1 MYVHPSA
8 VFLSSWWNRKEFRLH
23 SGRKIFIAWKIFY
36 FIEEGVDVEE
46 LRAALSIIR
55 QKRHNQSQISRP
67 DFLDQLDEEN
77 KGTRLEW

>member
-1 MYVHPSA
+1 M
-8 VFLSSWWNRKEFRLH
+8 
-23 SGRKIFIAWKIFY
+23 
-36 FIEEGVDVEE
+36 EE

-77 KGTRLEW
+77 KGTRLE